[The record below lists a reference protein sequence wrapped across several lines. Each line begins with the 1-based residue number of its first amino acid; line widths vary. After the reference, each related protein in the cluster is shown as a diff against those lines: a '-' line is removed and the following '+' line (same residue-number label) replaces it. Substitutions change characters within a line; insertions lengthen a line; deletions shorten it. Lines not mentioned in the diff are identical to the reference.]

1 MISRI
6 KRNIYFLLVLLPG
19 LAGAA
24 TQVTDIE
31 FASLQGDQFEI
42 KLQFSEQPPKANA
55 YEIGNRARLV
65 VDFPGVESSLP
76 QKKYALDFENA
87 SAAVIISDG
96 KRTRLIVN
104 LNESIPFEIDSDS
117 NSVTVRAGAGAG
129 VGSSDSDTPAMK
141 AAASKVSTASDGPL
155 ASSADGSF
163 DSSTNRSKANQ
174 FKRSGLAITDVD
186 FRRSEDGA
194 GSIIIGLSQ
203 PSVNVDVDRSND
215 QIQLSFYQTNLPDRF
230 DRRLDVLDFATPV
243 KTVDSKQEGTT
254 TTVTIDASGQY
265 DYLAYQADGQ
275 YVVNI
280 KPLSDAE
287 VEAQSK
293 KFAFS
298 GERLTLDFQ
307 DIEVRS
313 VLQIIAEFTSL
324 NLVASDTV
332 TGNITLWLDDVPWD
346 QALEIILK
354 AKGLD
359 KRREGNVLMVA
370 PAAEI
375 AEQERLQV
383 EANKQLQELAP
394 LETAFVRIKYA
405 DAAEIFEL
413 FTASRTDEGQSS
425 GGGREG
431 NATTTILSERGSAIV
446 DERTNTIILTDTED
460 KINAFKRLI
469 DEIDMPIKQVLIE
482 ARIVIANT
490 DFKKELGVT
499 WGLAGIDKLAGGTVG
514 SAFGDRTLGFSGRRS
529 GLAPGAGVVETF
541 KYSADEIEADDGA
554 DGLPGTADDGPT
566 TYTRNYDIGL
576 GDSLAVDLGVAN
588 PTGSF
593 SLGYLTDN
601 FLIDL
606 ELSALESD
614 GFGEIV
620 SQPKVLTGDK
630 QQAVIKSGTEI
641 AYQKATSSGAT
652 SIEFKEAV
660 LQLEVTPQITPDNRI
675 IMDLLVSQDSVGA
688 FTPTGEPS
696 IDITQLETQALVGN
710 GQTLVLGGIFQ
721 TEEVNG
727 TDKVPLLGDLPF
739 VGKLF
744 RNELRNIE
752 KREILIFITPKIID
766 DNLLDR

>member
-1 MISRI
+1 MSSSLGNRKMISRI
-6 KRNIYFLLVLLPG
+6 KRNIYFLLALLPG

-42 KLQFSEQPPKANA
+42 RLQFSEQPPQANA
-55 YEIGNRARLV
+55 YEIGNPARLV

-76 QKKYALDFENA
+76 QKKYALGFENA
-87 SAAVIISDG
+87 NEAVIISDG
-96 KRTRLIVN
+96 SRTRLIVN
-104 LNESIPFEIDSDS
+104 LNQSIPFEIDSEN
-117 NSVTVRAGAGAG
+117 NSVTVRAGAGTKSTLSAQSNSLSED
-129 VGSSDSDTPAMK
+129 GSQLVRAP
-141 AAASKVSTASDGPL
+141 V
-155 ASSADGSF
+155 SSAQI
-163 DSSTNRSKANQ
+163 SSATNIADAGQ
-174 FKRSGLAITDVD
+174 FKRNALAVTDVD
-186 FRRSEDGA
+186 FRRSEDGS
-194 GSIIIGLSQ
+194 GSIVIGLSQ
-203 PSVNVDVDRSND
+203 PSVNVDINRSNH
-215 QIQLSFYQTNLPDRF
+215 QIQLSFYQTELPDQF
-230 DRRLDVLDFATPV
+230 DRRLDVVDFATPV
-243 KTVDSKQEGTT
+243 KTIDSKQVGTT

-280 KPLSDAE
+280 KPLTDAE
-287 VEAQSK
+287 VEEQSR
-293 KFAFS
+293 KFAFN

-359 KRREGNVLMVA
+359 KRQEGNVLMVA

-394 LETAFVRIKYA
+394 LETTFVRIKYA

-413 FTASRTDEGQSS
+413 FTASRGDEGQSS
-425 GGGREG
+425 SGGREG

-469 DEIDMPIKQVLIE
+469 DEIDVPIKQVLIE

-499 WGLAGIDKLAGGTVG
+499 WGLAGIEKLTGGTIG
-514 SAFGDRTLGFSGRRS
+514 SPFGDKTLGFSGRRS
-529 GLAPGAGVVETF
+529 GLTPGAGVKETF
-541 KYSADEIEADDGA
+541 TYSADEIETDDDGI
-554 DGLPGTADDGPT
+554 T

-576 GDSLAVDLGVAN
+576 GDRLAVDLGVDN

-696 IDITQLETQALVGN
+696 IDITQIETQALVGN

-739 VGKLF
+739 LGKLF
-744 RNELRNIE
+744 RNDLRNIE

>member
-6 KRNIYFLLVLLPG
+6 KRNIYFLLALLPG

-42 KLQFSEQPPKANA
+42 KLQFSEQPPQANA
-55 YEIGNRARLV
+55 YEIGNPARLV

-76 QKKYALDFENA
+76 QKKYALGFENA

-96 KRTRLIVN
+96 SRTRLIVN
-104 LNESIPFEIDSDS
+104 LSQSIPFEIDTES
-117 NSVTVRAGAGAG
+117 NSVTVRAGAGTG
-129 VGSSDSDTPAMK
+129 VSSRADSAVAI
-141 AAASKVSTASDGPL
+141 AAASQV
-155 ASSADGSF
+155 SSAQTST
-163 DSSTNRSKANQ
+163 SSENSTVSQ
-174 FKRSGLAITDVD
+174 FKPNGLAVTDVD
-186 FRRSEDGA
+186 FRRGEDGS

-203 PSVNVDVDRSND
+203 PSVNVDIDRSNN
-215 QIQLSFYQTNLPDRF
+215 QIQLSFYQTALPDQF
-230 DRRLDVLDFATPV
+230 DRRLDVVDFATPV
-243 KTVDSKQEGTT
+243 KHVDSKQEGTT
-254 TTVTIDASGQY
+254 TTVTIDAAGQY

-280 KPLSDAE
+280 KPLTDAE
-287 VEAQSK
+287 VEEQAK
-293 KFAFS
+293 KFAFN
-298 GERLTLDFQ
+298 GDKMTLDFQ

-359 KRREGNVLMVA
+359 KRQEGNVLMVA

-394 LETAFVRIKYA
+394 LETTFVRIKYA

-425 GGGREG
+425 SGGRDG

-469 DEIDMPIKQVLIE
+469 DEIDVPIKQVLIE

-529 GLAPGAGVVETF
+529 GLAPGAGVKDSFT
-541 KYSADEIEADDGA
+541 YSADEIETDDDGN
-554 DGLPGTADDGPT
+554 TV
-566 TYTRNYDIGL
+566 YTKNYDFGL

-696 IDITQLETQALVGN
+696 IDITQIETQALVGN

-727 TDKVPLLGDLPF
+727 TDKVPFLGDLPF
-739 VGKLF
+739 LGKLF
-744 RNELRNIE
+744 RNDLRNVE

>member
-1 MISRI
+1 MSNSLGKRKMISRI
-6 KRNIYFLLVLLPG
+6 KRNIYFLLALLPA

-42 KLQFSEQPPKANA
+42 RLQFSEQPPETNA
-55 YEIGNRARLV
+55 YEIGNPARLI
-65 VDFPGVESSLP
+65 VDFPGVESSLS
-76 QKKYALDFENA
+76 QKKYALGFENA
-87 SAAVIISDG
+87 NEAVIISDG
-96 KRTRLIVN
+96 SRTRLIVN
-104 LNESIPFEIDSDS
+104 LNQSVPFEINSDN

-129 VGSSDSDTPAMK
+129 IETSLSSRSDSLAAVASRVALSPGSSTTNTAVT
-141 AAASKVSTASDGPL
+141 AAPEQ
-155 ASSADGSF
+155 SAV
-163 DSSTNRSKANQ
+163 AV
-174 FKRSGLAITDVD
+174 TDVD
-186 FRRSEDGA
+186 FRRGEDGS
-194 GSIIIGLSQ
+194 GSIHISLSQ
-203 PSVNVDVDRSND
+203 PSVNVDIDRSNH
-215 QIQLSFYQTNLPDRF
+215 QIQLSFYQTELPDQF
-230 DRRLDVLDFATPV
+230 DRRLDVVDFATPV
-243 KTVDSKQEGTT
+243 KTIDSKQEGTT
-254 TTVTIDASGQY
+254 ATVTIDASGQY

-280 KPLSDAE
+280 KPLTDAE
-287 VEAQSK
+287 VEEQSK

-359 KRREGNVLMVA
+359 KRQEGNVLMVA

-394 LETAFVRIKYA
+394 LETTFVRIKYA

-413 FTASRTDEGQSS
+413 FTASRSDEGQSS

-469 DEIDMPIKQVLIE
+469 DEIDVPIKQVLIE

-499 WGLAGIDKLAGGTVG
+499 WGLAGIDKLAGSTTS

-529 GLAPGAGVVETF
+529 GLAPGAGVKESFT
-541 KYSADEIEADDGA
+541 YSADEIETDNGA
-554 DGLPGTADDGPT
+554 DGVPGGGDDGPT
-566 TYTRNYDIGL
+566 TYTRDFDFGL

-696 IDITQLETQALVGN
+696 IDITQIETQALVGN

-727 TDKVPLLGDLPF
+727 TDKVPMLGDLPLL
-739 VGKLF
+739 GKLF
-744 RNELRNIE
+744 RNDLRNIE

>member
-1 MISRI
+1 MVRVDGLIGLEQWPWMNSEDSQGKLKMISKI
-6 KRNIYFLLVLLPG
+6 KRNLYVLLAILPT
-19 LAGAA
+19 LAWGEV
-24 TQVTDIE
+24 QVKDIE
-31 FASLQGDQFEI
+31 FASLPGDQFEI
-42 KLQFSEQPPKANA
+42 KLMFSDTPPAPKT
-55 YEIGNRARLV
+55 YEIGNPARV
-65 VDFPGVESSLP
+65 VMDFPGVGSALS
-76 QKKYALDFENA
+76 QKKYALGFENA
-87 SAAVIISDG
+87 RDAVVIADG
-96 KRTRLIVN
+96 SRTRLIVN
-104 LNESIPFEIDSDS
+104 LTESAPFASATNGNTVTLRVGAD
-117 NSVTVRAGAGAG
+117 NSSGIATMSAQATR
-129 VGSSDSDTPAMK
+129 
-141 AAASKVSTASDGPL
+141 AAAESGDFSTGGP
-155 ASSADGSF
+155 
-163 DSSTNRSKANQ
+163 
-174 FKRSGLAITDVD
+174 AITEID
-186 FRRSEDGA
+186 FRRGKDGS
-194 GSIIIGLSQ
+194 GTISIDLSQ
-203 PSVNVDVDRSND
+203 PSVNVDIDRNSS
-215 QIQLSFYQTNLPDRF
+215 QITLSFYQTTLPERL
-230 DRRLDVLDFATPV
+230 DRRLDVVDFATPV
-243 KTVDSKQEGTT
+243 QTVDSKQEGSK
-254 TTVTIDASGQY
+254 TVIAIEASGQY

-275 YVVNI
+275 YVVTI

-287 VEAQSK
+287 IEEQSK
-293 KFAFS
+293 KFAFN
-298 GERLTLDFQ
+298 GERLTLNFQ
-307 DIEVRS
+307 NIEVRS

-332 TGNITLWLDDVPWD
+332 TGSITLRLDNVPWD

-359 KRREGNVLMVA
+359 KRQEGNVLMVA
-370 PAAEI
+370 PSAEI

-394 LETAFVRIKYA
+394 LDTAFVRIKYA
-405 DAAEIFEL
+405 DAREVFEL
-413 FTASRTDEGQSS
+413 FTATRTEAGQAG
-425 GGGREG
+425 GGGRDG
-431 NATTTILSERGSAIV
+431 NATNTILSERGSAIV

-460 KINAFKRLI
+460 KINEFRRLI
-469 DEIDMPIKQVLIE
+469 GEIDVPIKQVLIE

-490 DFKKELGVT
+490 DFKKELGAT
-499 WGLAGIDKLAGGTVG
+499 WGLAGIDKLAGDTTS

-529 GLAPGAGVVETF
+529 GLTPGSGVKESFT
-541 KYSADEIEADDGA
+541 YSADEIERDDGI
-554 DGLPGTADDGPT
+554 DGIAGTADDVT
-566 TYTRNYDIGL
+566 TYTRNYDFGL
-576 GDSLAVDLGVAN
+576 GDSLAVDLGVSN

-696 IDITQLETQALVGN
+696 IDITQIKTQALVGN

-721 TEEVNG
+721 TEEVKG
-727 TDKVPLLGDLPF
+727 VDKVPVLGDIPF
-739 VGKLF
+739 LGRLF
-744 RNELRNIE
+744 RNDLRNVE

>member
-1 MISRI
+1 MSNSLGNRKMISRI
-6 KRNIYFLLVLLPG
+6 KCNIYFLLALLPG

-42 KLQFSEQPPKANA
+42 RLQFSEQPPQANA
-55 YEIGNRARLV
+55 YEIGNPARLV

-76 QKKYALDFENA
+76 QKKYALGFENA
-87 SAAVIISDG
+87 NEAVIISDG
-96 KRTRLIVN
+96 SRTRLIVN
-104 LNESIPFEIDSDS
+104 LNQSIPFEIDSEN
-117 NSVTVRAGAGAG
+117 NSVTVRAGAGTKSILSANSLSED
-129 VGSSDSDTPAMK
+129 GSQLVRAP
-141 AAASKVSTASDGPL
+141 V
-155 ASSADGSF
+155 SSAQI
-163 DSSTNRSKANQ
+163 SSATNIADAGQ
-174 FKRSGLAITDVD
+174 FKRNALAVTDVD
-186 FRRSEDGA
+186 FRRSEDGS
-194 GSIIIGLSQ
+194 GSIVIGLSQ
-203 PSVNVDVDRSND
+203 PSVNVDINRSNH
-215 QIQLSFYQTNLPDRF
+215 QIQLSFYQTELPDQF
-230 DRRLDVLDFATPV
+230 DRRLDVVDFATPV
-243 KTVDSKQEGTT
+243 KAIDSKQVGTT

-280 KPLSDAE
+280 KPLTDAE
-287 VEAQSK
+287 VEEQSR
-293 KFAFS
+293 KFAFN

-359 KRREGNVLMVA
+359 KRQEGNVLMVA

-394 LETAFVRIKYA
+394 LETTFVRIKYA

-413 FTASRTDEGQSS
+413 FTASRGDEGQSS
-425 GGGREG
+425 SGGREG

-469 DEIDMPIKQVLIE
+469 DEIDVPIKQVLIE

-499 WGLAGIDKLAGGTVG
+499 WGLAGIEKLTGGTIG
-514 SAFGDRTLGFSGRRS
+514 SPFGDKTLGFSGRRS
-529 GLAPGAGVVETF
+529 GLTPGAGVKETF
-541 KYSADEIEADDGA
+541 TYSADEIETDDDGI
-554 DGLPGTADDGPT
+554 T

-576 GDSLAVDLGVAN
+576 GDSLAVDLGVDN

-696 IDITQLETQALVGN
+696 IDITQIETQALVGN

-739 VGKLF
+739 LGKLF
-744 RNELRNIE
+744 RNDLRNIE

>member
-6 KRNIYFLLVLLPG
+6 KCNIYFLLALLPG

-42 KLQFSEQPPKANA
+42 RLQFSEQPPQANA
-55 YEIGNRARLV
+55 YEIGNPARLV

-76 QKKYALDFENA
+76 QKKYALGFENA
-87 SAAVIISDG
+87 NEAVIISDG
-96 KRTRLIVN
+96 SRTRLIVN
-104 LNESIPFEIDSDS
+104 LNQSIPFEIDSEN
-117 NSVTVRAGAGAG
+117 NSVTVRAGAATKSTLSAQSNSLSED
-129 VGSSDSDTPAMK
+129 GSQLVRAP
-141 AAASKVSTASDGPL
+141 V
-155 ASSADGSF
+155 SSAQI
-163 DSSTNRSKANQ
+163 SSATNIADAGQ
-174 FKRSGLAITDVD
+174 FKRNALAVTDVD
-186 FRRSEDGA
+186 FRRSEDGS
-194 GSIIIGLSQ
+194 GSIVIGLSQ
-203 PSVNVDVDRSND
+203 PSVNVDINRSNH
-215 QIQLSFYQTNLPDRF
+215 QIQLSFYQTELPDQF
-230 DRRLDVLDFATPV
+230 DRRLDVVDFATPV
-243 KTVDSKQEGTT
+243 KTIDSKQVGTT

-280 KPLSDAE
+280 KPLTDAE
-287 VEAQSK
+287 VEEQSR
-293 KFAFS
+293 KFAFN

-359 KRREGNVLMVA
+359 KRQEGNVLMVA

-394 LETAFVRIKYA
+394 LETTFVRIKYA

-413 FTASRTDEGQSS
+413 FTASRGDEGQSS
-425 GGGREG
+425 SGGREG

-469 DEIDMPIKQVLIE
+469 DEIDVPIKQVLIE

-499 WGLAGIDKLAGGTVG
+499 WSLAGIEKLTGGTIG
-514 SAFGDRTLGFSGRRS
+514 SPFGDKTLGFSGRRS
-529 GLAPGAGVVETF
+529 GLTPGAGVKETF
-541 KYSADEIEADDGA
+541 TYSADEIETDDDGI
-554 DGLPGTADDGPT
+554 T

-576 GDSLAVDLGVAN
+576 GDSLAVDLGVDN

-696 IDITQLETQALVGN
+696 IDITQIETQALVGN

-739 VGKLF
+739 LGKLF
-744 RNELRNIE
+744 RNDLRNIE
-752 KREILIFITPKIID
+752 KREILIFITSKIID

>member
-1 MISRI
+1 MEDSQGKLKMISKI
-6 KRNIYFLLVLLPG
+6 KRNLYVLLAILPT
-19 LAGAA
+19 LAWGEV
-24 TQVTDIE
+24 QVKDIE
-31 FASLQGDQFEI
+31 FASLPGDQFEI
-42 KLQFSEQPPKANA
+42 KLMFSDTPPAPKT
-55 YEIGNRARLV
+55 YEIGNPARV
-65 VDFPGVESSLP
+65 VMDFPGVGSALS
-76 QKKYALDFENA
+76 QKKYALGFENA
-87 SAAVIISDG
+87 RDAVVIADG
-96 KRTRLIVN
+96 SRTRLIVN
-104 LNESIPFEIDSDS
+104 LTESAPFASATNGNTVTLRVGAD
-117 NSVTVRAGAGAG
+117 NSSGIATMSAQATR
-129 VGSSDSDTPAMK
+129 
-141 AAASKVSTASDGPL
+141 AAAESGDFSTGGP
-155 ASSADGSF
+155 
-163 DSSTNRSKANQ
+163 
-174 FKRSGLAITDVD
+174 AITEID
-186 FRRSEDGA
+186 FRRGKDGS
-194 GSIIIGLSQ
+194 GTISIDLSQ
-203 PSVNVDVDRSND
+203 PSVNVDIDRNSS
-215 QIQLSFYQTNLPDRF
+215 QITLSFYQTTLPERL
-230 DRRLDVLDFATPV
+230 DRRLDVVDFATPV
-243 KTVDSKQEGTT
+243 QTVDSKQEGSK
-254 TTVTIDASGQY
+254 TVIAIEASGQY

-275 YVVNI
+275 YVVTI

-287 VEAQSK
+287 IAEQSK
-293 KFAFS
+293 KFAFN
-298 GERLTLDFQ
+298 GERLTLNFQ
-307 DIEVRS
+307 NIEVRS

-332 TGNITLWLDDVPWD
+332 TGSITLRLDNVPWD

-359 KRREGNVLMVA
+359 KRQEGNVLMVA
-370 PAAEI
+370 PSAEI

-405 DAAEIFEL
+405 DAREVFEL
-413 FTASRTDEGQSS
+413 FTATRTEAGQAG
-425 GGGREG
+425 GGGRDG
-431 NATTTILSERGSAIV
+431 NATNTILSERGSAIV

-460 KINAFKRLI
+460 KINEFRRLI
-469 DEIDMPIKQVLIE
+469 GEIDVPIKQVLIE

-490 DFKKELGVT
+490 DFKKELGAT
-499 WGLAGIDKLAGGTVG
+499 WGLAGIDKLAGNTTS

-529 GLAPGAGVVETF
+529 GLTPGAGVKESFT
-541 KYSADEIEADDGA
+541 YSADEIERDDGI
-554 DGLPGTADDGPT
+554 DGIAGTADDVT
-566 TYTRNYDIGL
+566 TYTRNYDFGL
-576 GDSLAVDLGVAN
+576 GDSLAVDLGVSN

-696 IDITQLETQALVGN
+696 IDITQIKTQALVGN

-721 TEEVNG
+721 TEEVKG
-727 TDKVPLLGDLPF
+727 VDKVPVLGDIPF
-739 VGKLF
+739 LGRLF
-744 RNELRNIE
+744 RNDLRNVE

>member
-1 MISRI
+1 MSNLLGKQKMISRI
-6 KRNIYFLLVLLPG
+6 KRNIYFLLALLPG

-42 KLQFSEQPPKANA
+42 RLQFSEQPPEANA
-55 YEIGNRARLV
+55 YEIGNPARLV

-76 QKKYALDFENA
+76 QKKYALGFENA
-87 SAAVIISDG
+87 NEAVIISDG
-96 KRTRLIVN
+96 SRTRLIVN
-104 LNESIPFEIDSDS
+104 LNQSIPFEIDSEN
-117 NSVTVRAGAGAG
+117 NSVTVRAGAGTN
-129 VGSSDSDTPAMK
+129 GSISSQSDTPV
-141 AAASKVSTASDGPL
+141 AATYQAPSAEV
-155 ASSADGSF
+155 SSA
-163 DSSTNRSKANQ
+163 TNTATADE
-174 FKRSGLAITDVD
+174 FKRSALAVTDVD
-186 FRRSEDGA
+186 FRRGEDGS
-194 GSIIIGLSQ
+194 GSIIVGLSQ
-203 PSVNVDVDRSND
+203 PSVNVDIDRSNH
-215 QIQLSFYQTNLPDRF
+215 QIQLSFYHTELPDQF
-230 DRRLDVLDFATPV
+230 DRRLDVVDFATPV
-243 KTVDSKQEGTT
+243 KTIDSKQEGTT

-280 KPLSDAE
+280 KPLTDAE
-287 VEAQSK
+287 LEEQSK
-293 KFAFS
+293 KFAFN
-298 GERLTLDFQ
+298 GDRLTLDFQ
-307 DIEVRS
+307 NIEVRS

-359 KRREGNVLMVA
+359 KRQEGNVLMVA

-394 LETAFVRIKYA
+394 LETTFVRIKYA
-405 DAAEIFEL
+405 DAAKIFEL

-425 GGGREG
+425 GGGGEG
-431 NATTTILSERGSAIV
+431 NATATILSERGSAIV

-469 DEIDMPIKQVLIE
+469 DEIDVPIKQVLIE

-499 WGLAGIDKLAGGTVG
+499 WGLAGIDKLAGGTTS

-529 GLAPGAGVVETF
+529 GLTPGAGVKESFT
-541 KYSADEIEADDGA
+541 YSADETEVDYGA
-554 DGLPGTADDGPT
+554 DGVLGGGDDGPT
-566 TYTRNYDIGL
+566 TYTKAFDFGL

-696 IDITQLETQALVGN
+696 IDITQIETQALVGN

-727 TDKVPLLGDLPF
+727 TDKVPFLGDLPF
-739 VGKLF
+739 LGKLF
-744 RNELRNIE
+744 RNDLRNIE

>member
-6 KRNIYFLLVLLPG
+6 KCNIYFLLALLPG

-42 KLQFSEQPPKANA
+42 RLQFSEQPPQANA
-55 YEIGNRARLV
+55 YEIGNPARLV

-76 QKKYALDFENA
+76 QKKYALGFENA
-87 SAAVIISDG
+87 NEAVIISDG
-96 KRTRLIVN
+96 SRTRLIVN
-104 LNESIPFEIDSDS
+104 LNQSIPFEIDSEN
-117 NSVTVRAGAGAG
+117 NSVTVRAGAGTKSILSAQ
-129 VGSSDSDTPAMK
+129 SDSLTEDGSQLVRAPV
-141 AAASKVSTASDGPL
+141 ASAQI
-155 ASSADGSF
+155 SSA
-163 DSSTNRSKANQ
+163 TNIADAGQ
-174 FKRSGLAITDVD
+174 FKRNALAVTDVD
-186 FRRSEDGA
+186 FRRSEDGS
-194 GSIIIGLSQ
+194 GSIVIGLSQ
-203 PSVNVDVDRSND
+203 PSVNVDINRSNH
-215 QIQLSFYQTNLPDRF
+215 QIQLSFYQTELPDQF
-230 DRRLDVLDFATPV
+230 DRRLDVVDFATPV
-243 KTVDSKQEGTT
+243 KTIDSKQVGTT

-265 DYLAYQADGQ
+265 DYLAYQTDGQ

-280 KPLSDAE
+280 TPLTDAE
-287 VEAQSK
+287 VEEQSR
-293 KFAFS
+293 KFAFN

-359 KRREGNVLMVA
+359 KRQEGNVLMVA

-394 LETAFVRIKYA
+394 LETTFVRIKYA

-413 FTASRTDEGQSS
+413 FTASRGDEGQSS
-425 GGGREG
+425 SGGREG

-469 DEIDMPIKQVLIE
+469 DEIDVPIKQVLIE

-499 WGLAGIDKLAGGTVG
+499 WGLAGIEKLTGGTIG
-514 SAFGDRTLGFSGRRS
+514 SPFGDKTLGFSGRRS
-529 GLAPGAGVVETF
+529 GLTPGAGVKETF
-541 KYSADEIEADDGA
+541 TYSADEIETDDDGI
-554 DGLPGTADDGPT
+554 T

-576 GDSLAVDLGVAN
+576 GDSLAVDLGVDN

-696 IDITQLETQALVGN
+696 IDITQIETQALVGN

-739 VGKLF
+739 LGKLF
-744 RNELRNIE
+744 RNDLRNIE

>member
-1 MISRI
+1 M
-6 KRNIYFLLVLLPG
+6 
-19 LAGAA
+19 
-24 TQVTDIE
+24 
-31 FASLQGDQFEI
+31 
-42 KLQFSEQPPKANA
+42 
-55 YEIGNRARLV
+55 
-65 VDFPGVESSLP
+65 
-76 QKKYALDFENA
+76 
-87 SAAVIISDG
+87 
-96 KRTRLIVN
+96 IVN
-104 LNESIPFEIDSDS
+104 LTESAPFASATDGNTVTLRVGAD
-117 NSVTVRAGAGAG
+117 NSSGIANMSAQATR
-129 VGSSDSDTPAMK
+129 
-141 AAASKVSTASDGPL
+141 AAAESGDFSTGGP
-155 ASSADGSF
+155 
-163 DSSTNRSKANQ
+163 
-174 FKRSGLAITDVD
+174 AITEID
-186 FRRSEDGA
+186 FRRGKDGS
-194 GSIIIGLSQ
+194 GTISIDLSQ
-203 PSVNVDVDRSND
+203 PSVNVDIDRNSS
-215 QIQLSFYQTNLPDRF
+215 QITLSFYQTTLPERL
-230 DRRLDVLDFATPV
+230 DRRLDVVDFATPV
-243 KTVDSKQEGTT
+243 QTVDSKQEGSK
-254 TTVTIDASGQY
+254 TVVAIEASGQY

-287 VEAQSK
+287 IAEQSK
-293 KFAFS
+293 KFAFN
-298 GERLTLDFQ
+298 GERLTLNFQ
-307 DIEVRS
+307 NIEVRS
-313 VLQIIAEFTSL
+313 VLQIIAEFTSI

-332 TGNITLWLDDVPWD
+332 TGSITLRLDNVPWD

-359 KRREGNVLMVA
+359 KRQEGNVLMVA
-370 PAAEI
+370 PSAEI

-405 DAAEIFEL
+405 DAREVFEL
-413 FTASRTDEGQSS
+413 FTATRTEAGQAG
-425 GGGREG
+425 GGGRDG
-431 NATTTILSERGSAIV
+431 NATNTILSERGSAIV

-460 KINAFKRLI
+460 KINEFRRLI
-469 DEIDMPIKQVLIE
+469 GEIDVPIKQVLIE

-490 DFKKELGVT
+490 DFKKELGAT
-499 WGLAGIDKLAGGTVG
+499 WGLAGIDKLAGDTTS

-529 GLAPGAGVVETF
+529 GLTPGSGVKESFT
-541 KYSADEIEADDGA
+541 YSADEIERDDGI
-554 DGLPGTADDGPT
+554 DGIAGTADDVT
-566 TYTRNYDIGL
+566 TYTRNYDFGL
-576 GDSLAVDLGVAN
+576 GDSLAVDLGVSN

-696 IDITQLETQALVGN
+696 IDITQIKTQALVGN
-710 GQTLVLGGIFQ
+710 GQTLVLGGIF
-721 TEEVNG
+721 
-727 TDKVPLLGDLPF
+727 
-739 VGKLF
+739 
-744 RNELRNIE
+744 
-752 KREILIFITPKIID
+752 
-766 DNLLDR
+766 

>member
-1 MISRI
+1 MQSQ
-6 KRNIYFLLVLLPG
+6 
-19 LAGAA
+19 LA
-24 TQVTDIE
+24 
-31 FASLQGDQFEI
+31 
-42 KLQFSEQPPKANA
+42 K
-55 YEIGNRARLV
+55 
-65 VDFPGVESSLP
+65 
-76 QKKYALDFENA
+76 KKYPLSFENA
-87 SAAVIISDG
+87 RDAVVVSDG
-96 KRTRLIVN
+96 SRTRLIVN
-104 LNESIPFEIDSDS
+104 LNESAPFITRIESDRLMVKVGADQTANATS
-117 NSVTVRAGAGAG
+117 AMPIASTYAQGSDDRRADFTEL
-129 VGSSDSDTPAMK
+129 S
-141 AAASKVSTASDGPL
+141 AALTG
-155 ASSADGSF
+155 
-163 DSSTNRSKANQ
+163 
-174 FKRSGLAITDVD
+174 VD
-186 FRRSEDGA
+186 FRRDAQGA
-194 GSIIIGLSQ
+194 GLIKLDLSD
-203 PSVNVDVDRSND
+203 PAVNIDINKTGSKIR
-215 QIQLSFYQTNLPDRF
+215 LEFYQTELPDHL
-230 DRRLDVLDFATPV
+230 DRRLDVVDFATPV
-243 KTVDSKQEGTT
+243 TAIDTMQQGS
-254 TTVTIDASGQY
+254 TTVVTIEAEGQY
-265 DYLAYQADGQ
+265 DYLAYQADKQ
-275 YVVNI
+275 YMVSV
-280 KPLSDAE
+280 KPLTAAE
-287 VEAQSK
+287 VELHNK
-293 KFAFS
+293 KFDFT
-298 GERLTLDFQ
+298 GDRLSLNFQ

-313 VLQIIAEFTSL
+313 VLQLIADFTSL

-332 TGNITLWLDDVPWD
+332 TGSITLRLDKVPWD
-346 QALEIILK
+346 QALEIVLK

-359 KRREGNVLMVA
+359 KRQEGNVLMVA

-413 FTASRTDEGQSS
+413 FTADDSQSGQS
-425 GGGREG
+425 GGATEG
-431 NATTTILSERGSAIV
+431 NATTSILSERGSAIV
-446 DERTNTIILTDTED
+446 DERTNTIILTDTEE
-460 KINAFKRLI
+460 KINEFKRLI
-469 DEIDMPIKQVLIE
+469 SEIDVPIKQVLIE

-499 WGLAGIDKLAGGTVG
+499 WGLAGLDKLSGGQFS
-514 SAFGDRTLGFSGRRS
+514 SASGDRSLGFSGRRS
-529 GLAPGAGVVETF
+529 GLTPGAGVVETF
-541 KYSADEIEADDGA
+541 TYQADEVEVDDGP
-554 DGLPGTADDGPT
+554 DGLPFTADDIT
-566 TYTRNYDIGL
+566 TVTQNYDFGL
-576 GDSLAVDLGVAN
+576 GDSLAVDLGVSN

-614 GFGEIV
+614 GYGEIV

-696 IDITQLETQALVGN
+696 IDITQIETQALVGD

-721 TEEVNG
+721 TEEVKG
-727 TDKVPLLGDLPF
+727 TEKVPMLGDIPF
-739 VGKLF
+739 LGKLF
-744 RNELRNIE
+744 RNDLRNIE

>member
-1 MISRI
+1 MS
-6 KRNIYFLLVLLPG
+6 
-19 LAGAA
+19 AQA
-24 TQVTDIE
+24 T
-31 FASLQGDQFEI
+31 
-42 KLQFSEQPPKANA
+42 
-55 YEIGNRARLV
+55 R
-65 VDFPGVESSLP
+65 
-76 QKKYALDFENA
+76 
-87 SAAVIISDG
+87 
-96 KRTRLIVN
+96 
-104 LNESIPFEIDSDS
+104 
-117 NSVTVRAGAGAG
+117 
-129 VGSSDSDTPAMK
+129 
-141 AAASKVSTASDGPL
+141 AAAESGDFSTGGP
-155 ASSADGSF
+155 
-163 DSSTNRSKANQ
+163 
-174 FKRSGLAITDVD
+174 AITEID
-186 FRRSEDGA
+186 FRRGKDGS
-194 GSIIIGLSQ
+194 GTISIDLSQ
-203 PSVNVDVDRSND
+203 PSVNVDIDRNSS
-215 QIQLSFYQTNLPDRF
+215 QITLSFYQTTLPERL
-230 DRRLDVLDFATPV
+230 DRRLDVVDFATPV
-243 KTVDSKQEGTT
+243 QTVDSKQEGSK
-254 TTVTIDASGQY
+254 TVVAIEASGQY

-287 VEAQSK
+287 IAEQSK
-293 KFAFS
+293 KFAFN
-298 GERLTLDFQ
+298 GERLTLNFQ
-307 DIEVRS
+307 NIEVRS

-332 TGNITLWLDDVPWD
+332 TGSITLRLDNVPWD

-359 KRREGNVLMVA
+359 KRQEGNVLMVA
-370 PAAEI
+370 PSAEI

-405 DAAEIFEL
+405 DAREVFEL
-413 FTASRTDEGQSS
+413 FTATRTEAGQAG
-425 GGGREG
+425 GGGRDG
-431 NATTTILSERGSAIV
+431 NATNTILSERGSAIV

-460 KINAFKRLI
+460 KINEFRRLI
-469 DEIDMPIKQVLIE
+469 GEIDVPIKQVLIE

-490 DFKKELGVT
+490 DFKKELGAT
-499 WGLAGIDKLAGGTVG
+499 WGLAGIDKLAGDTTS

-529 GLAPGAGVVETF
+529 GLTPGSGVKESFT
-541 KYSADEIEADDGA
+541 YSADEIELDDGI
-554 DGLPGTADDGPT
+554 DGIAGTADDVT
-566 TYTRNYDIGL
+566 TYTRNYDFGL
-576 GDSLAVDLGVAN
+576 GDSLAVDLGVSN

-696 IDITQLETQALVGN
+696 IDITQIKTQALVGN

-721 TEEVNG
+721 TEEVKG
-727 TDKVPLLGDLPF
+727 VDKVPVLGDIPF
-739 VGKLF
+739 LGRLF
-744 RNELRNIE
+744 RNDMRNVE

>member
-6 KRNIYFLLVLLPG
+6 KRNIYFLLALLPA

-42 KLQFSEQPPKANA
+42 RLQFSEQPPETNA
-55 YEIGNRARLV
+55 YEIGNPARLI
-65 VDFPGVESSLP
+65 VDFPGVESSLS
-76 QKKYALDFENA
+76 QKKYALGFENA
-87 SAAVIISDG
+87 NEAVIISDG
-96 KRTRLIVN
+96 SRTRLIVN
-104 LNESIPFEIDSDS
+104 LNQSVPFEINSDN

-129 VGSSDSDTPAMK
+129 IETSLSSRSDSLAAVASRVALSPGSSTTNTAVT
-141 AAASKVSTASDGPL
+141 AAPEQ
-155 ASSADGSF
+155 SAV
-163 DSSTNRSKANQ
+163 AV
-174 FKRSGLAITDVD
+174 TDVD
-186 FRRSEDGA
+186 FRRGEDGS
-194 GSIIIGLSQ
+194 GSIHISLSQ
-203 PSVNVDVDRSND
+203 PSVNVDIDRSNH
-215 QIQLSFYQTNLPDRF
+215 QIQLSFYQTELPDQF
-230 DRRLDVLDFATPV
+230 DRRLDVVDFATPV
-243 KTVDSKQEGTT
+243 KTIDSKQEGTT
-254 TTVTIDASGQY
+254 ATVTIDASGQY

-280 KPLSDAE
+280 KPLTDAE
-287 VEAQSK
+287 VEEQSK

-359 KRREGNVLMVA
+359 KRQEGNVLMVA

-394 LETAFVRIKYA
+394 LETTFVRIKYA

-413 FTASRTDEGQSS
+413 FTASRSDEGQSS

-469 DEIDMPIKQVLIE
+469 DEIDIPIKQVLIE

-499 WGLAGIDKLAGGTVG
+499 WGLAGIDKLAGSTTS

-529 GLAPGAGVVETF
+529 GLAPGAGVKESFT
-541 KYSADEIEADDGA
+541 YSADEIETDDGA
-554 DGLPGTADDGPT
+554 DGVPGGGDDGPT
-566 TYTRNYDIGL
+566 TYTRDFDFGL

-696 IDITQLETQALVGN
+696 IDITQIETQALVGN

-727 TDKVPLLGDLPF
+727 TDKVPMLGDLPLL
-739 VGKLF
+739 GKLF
-744 RNELRNIE
+744 RNDLRNIE

>member
-1 MISRI
+1 MSNLLGKQKMISRI
-6 KRNIYFLLVLLPG
+6 KRNIYFLLALLPG
-19 LAGAA
+19 LASAA

-42 KLQFSEQPPKANA
+42 RLQFSEQPPEANA
-55 YEIGNRARLV
+55 YEIGNPARLV

-76 QKKYALDFENA
+76 QKKYALGFENA

-96 KRTRLIVN
+96 SRTRLIVN
-104 LNESIPFEIDSDS
+104 LSQSIPFEIDTES
-117 NSVTVRAGAGAG
+117 NSVTVRAGAGTG
-129 VGSSDSDTPAMK
+129 VSSRADSAVAI
-141 AAASKVSTASDGPL
+141 AAASQV
-155 ASSADGSF
+155 SSAQTST
-163 DSSTNRSKANQ
+163 SSENSTVSQ
-174 FKRSGLAITDVD
+174 FKPNGLAVTDVD
-186 FRRSEDGA
+186 FRRGEDGS

-203 PSVNVDVDRSND
+203 PSVNVDIDRSNN
-215 QIQLSFYQTNLPDRF
+215 QIQLSFYQTALPDQF
-230 DRRLDVLDFATPV
+230 DRRLDVVDFATPV
-243 KTVDSKQEGTT
+243 KHVDSKQEGTT
-254 TTVTIDASGQY
+254 TTVTIDAAGQY

-280 KPLSDAE
+280 KPLTDAE
-287 VEAQSK
+287 VEEQAK
-293 KFAFS
+293 KFAFN
-298 GERLTLDFQ
+298 GDKMTLDFQ

-359 KRREGNVLMVA
+359 KRQEGNVLMVA

-394 LETAFVRIKYA
+394 LETTFVRIKYA

-425 GGGREG
+425 NGGRDG

-469 DEIDMPIKQVLIE
+469 DEIDVPIKQVLIE

-529 GLAPGAGVVETF
+529 GLAPGAGVKDSFT
-541 KYSADEIEADDGA
+541 YSADEIETDDDGN
-554 DGLPGTADDGPT
+554 TI
-566 TYTRNYDIGL
+566 YTKNYDFGL

-696 IDITQLETQALVGN
+696 IDITQIETQALVGN

-727 TDKVPLLGDLPF
+727 TDKVPFLGDLPF
-739 VGKLF
+739 LGKLF
-744 RNELRNIE
+744 RNDLRNVE

>member
-1 MISRI
+1 MMSRI
-6 KRNIYFLLVLLPG
+6 KNLYLLLLILPG
-19 LAGAA
+19 FAWGEV
-24 TQVTDIE
+24 QVTDIE
-31 FASLQGDQFEI
+31 FASLPGEQFEI
-42 KLQFSEQPPKANA
+42 VLQFSENPPQPKA
-55 YEIGNRARLV
+55 YEISKPARLIL
-65 VDFPGVESSLP
+65 DFPGVGSSLTE
-76 QKKYALDFENA
+76 KKYALGFEA
-87 SAAVIISDG
+87 AKDAVIIADG
-96 KRTRLIVN
+96 SRTRLIVN
-104 LNESIPFEIDSDS
+104 LTEPMPFKTDISG
-117 NSVTVRAGAGAG
+117 NSMTLRVGADGAGKFDTGSVLQTTNKAEVLG
-129 VGSSDSDTPAMK
+129 DDSGSSDIS
-141 AAASKVSTASDGPL
+141 
-155 ASSADGSF
+155 
-163 DSSTNRSKANQ
+163 SSTD
-174 FKRSGLAITDVD
+174 LAITEVD
-186 FRRSEDGA
+186 FRRGKDGS
-194 GSIIIGLSQ
+194 GTISIGLSQ
-203 PSVNVDVDRSND
+203 PSVNVDIHRDSSE
-215 QIQLSFYQTNLPDRF
+215 IQLSFYQTDLPERL
-230 DRRLDVLDFATPV
+230 DRRLDVIDFATPV
-243 KTVDSKQEGTT
+243 QTIDTVQEGSTT
-254 TTVTIDASGQY
+254 SITIEASGQY

-287 VEAQSK
+287 VEEQSK
-293 KFAFS
+293 KFAFN
-298 GERLTLDFQ
+298 GERLTLNFQ
-307 DIEVRS
+307 NIEVRS

-332 TGNITLWLDDVPWD
+332 TGSITLRLDNVPWD

-359 KRREGNVLMVA
+359 KRQEGNVLMVA

-413 FTASRTDEGQSS
+413 FTARSGEAGQSS
-425 GGGREG
+425 GGGSSEG
-431 NATTTILSERGSAIV
+431 NATNTILSERGSAIV
-446 DERTNTIILTDTED
+446 DERTNTIILTDTEE
-460 KINAFKRLI
+460 KINEFKRLI
-469 DEIDMPIKQVLIE
+469 DEIDVPIKQVLIE

-499 WGLAGIDKLAGGTVG
+499 WGLAGIDKLSGGTVG
-514 SAFGDRTLGFSGRRS
+514 SAFGDKTLGFSGRRS
-529 GLAPGAGVVETF
+529 GLTPGAGVVEGFT
-541 KYSADEIEADDGA
+541 YSADEIE
-554 DGLPGTADDGPT
+554 TDDGPDGIAGNADDVT
-566 TYTRNYDIGL
+566 TYTRNYDFGL
-576 GDSLAVDLGVAN
+576 GDSLAVDLGVDS

-641 AYQKATSSGAT
+641 AFQKATSSGAT
-652 SIEFKEAV
+652 SVEFKEAV

-696 IDITQLETQALVGN
+696 IDITQIQTQALVGN

-727 TDKVPLLGDLPF
+727 TEKVPLLGDMPF
-739 VGKLF
+739 LGRLF
-744 RNELRNIE
+744 RNDLRNIE

-766 DNLLDR
+766 DSLLDR

>member
-6 KRNIYFLLVLLPG
+6 KCNIYFLLALLPG

-42 KLQFSEQPPKANA
+42 RLQFSEQPPQANA
-55 YEIGNRARLV
+55 YEIGNPARLV

-76 QKKYALDFENA
+76 QKKYALGFENA
-87 SAAVIISDG
+87 NEAVIISDG
-96 KRTRLIVN
+96 SRTRLIVN
-104 LNESIPFEIDSDS
+104 LNQSIPFEIDSEN
-117 NSVTVRAGAGAG
+117 NSVTVRAGAGTKSILSAQSNSLSED
-129 VGSSDSDTPAMK
+129 GSQLVRAP
-141 AAASKVSTASDGPL
+141 V
-155 ASSADGSF
+155 SSAQI
-163 DSSTNRSKANQ
+163 SSATNIADAGQ
-174 FKRSGLAITDVD
+174 FKRNALAVTDVD
-186 FRRSEDGA
+186 FRRSEDGS
-194 GSIIIGLSQ
+194 GSIVIGLSQ
-203 PSVNVDVDRSND
+203 PSVNVDINRSNH
-215 QIQLSFYQTNLPDRF
+215 QIQLSFYQTELPDQS
-230 DRRLDVLDFATPV
+230 DRRLDVVDFATPV
-243 KTVDSKQEGTT
+243 KTIDSKQVGTT

-280 KPLSDAE
+280 KPLTDAE
-287 VEAQSK
+287 VEEQSR
-293 KFAFS
+293 KFAFN

-359 KRREGNVLMVA
+359 KRQEGNVLMVA

-394 LETAFVRIKYA
+394 LETTFVRIKYA

-413 FTASRTDEGQSS
+413 FTASRGDEGQSS
-425 GGGREG
+425 SGGREG

-469 DEIDMPIKQVLIE
+469 DEIDVPIKQVLIE

-499 WGLAGIDKLAGGTVG
+499 WSLAGIEKLTGGTIG
-514 SAFGDRTLGFSGRRS
+514 SPFGDKTLGFSGRRS
-529 GLAPGAGVVETF
+529 GLTPGAGVKETF
-541 KYSADEIEADDGA
+541 TYSADEIETDDDGI
-554 DGLPGTADDGPT
+554 T

-576 GDSLAVDLGVAN
+576 GDSLAVDLGVDN

-696 IDITQLETQALVGN
+696 IDITQIETQALVGN

-739 VGKLF
+739 LGKLF
-744 RNELRNIE
+744 RNDLRNIE
-752 KREILIFITPKIID
+752 KREILIFITSKIID

>member
-6 KRNIYFLLVLLPG
+6 KNLYLLLVILPG
-19 LAGAA
+19 FAWGE

-31 FASLQGDQFEI
+31 FASLPGDQFEI
-42 KLQFSEQPPKANA
+42 KLQFSENPPQPKA
-55 YEIGNRARLV
+55 YEISKPARLIL
-65 VDFPGVESSLP
+65 DFPGVGSSLTE
-76 QKKYALDFENA
+76 KKYALGFENA
-87 SAAVIISDG
+87 SDAVIIADG
-96 KRTRLIVN
+96 SRTRLIVN
-104 LNESIPFEIDSDS
+104 LTESVPYKTDING
-117 NSVTVRAGAGAG
+117 NSMTLRVGADG
-129 VGSSDSDTPAMK
+129 VGQFGRGSERQ
-141 AAASKVSTASDGPL
+141 ASKQVKSFSDDSTGSDL
-155 ASSADGSF
+155 AV
-163 DSSTNRSKANQ
+163 TE
-174 FKRSGLAITDVD
+174 VD
-186 FRRSEDGA
+186 FRRGKDNSGTI
-194 GSIIIGLSQ
+194 SIGLSQ
-203 PSVNVDVDRSND
+203 PSVNVDIDRNSSE
-215 QIQLSFYQTNLPDRF
+215 IKLSFYQTGLPERL
-230 DRRLDVLDFATPV
+230 DRRLDVIDFATPV
-243 KTVDSKQEGTT
+243 QTIDAVQEGSTT
-254 TTVTIDASGQY
+254 TITIEASGQY

-275 YVVNI
+275 YVVNV

-287 VEAQSK
+287 VEEQSK
-293 KFAFS
+293 KFAFN
-298 GERLTLDFQ
+298 GERLTLNFQ
-307 DIEVRS
+307 NIEVRS

-332 TGNITLWLDDVPWD
+332 TGSITLRLDNVPWD

-359 KRREGNVLMVA
+359 KRQEGNVLMVA

-405 DAAEIFEL
+405 DAGEIFEL
-413 FTASRTDEGQSS
+413 FTASSTETGQSGGS
-425 GGGREG
+425 GAREG
-431 NATTTILSERGSAIV
+431 NATNTILSERGSAIV
-446 DERTNTIILTDTED
+446 DERTNTIILTDTEE
-460 KINAFKRLI
+460 KINEFKRLI
-469 DEIDMPIKQVLIE
+469 DEIDVPIKQVLIE

-499 WGLAGIDKLAGGTVG
+499 WGLAGIDKLAGGTIG
-514 SAFGDRTLGFSGRRS
+514 SAFGDKTLGFSGRRS
-529 GLAPGAGVVETF
+529 GLTPGAGVAEGF
-541 KYSADEIEADDGA
+541 KYSADEIE
-554 DGLPGTADDGPT
+554 TDDGPDGIAGNADDVT
-566 TYTRNYDIGL
+566 TYTRNYDFGL
-576 GDSLAVDLGVAN
+576 GDSLAVDLGVDN

-641 AYQKATSSGAT
+641 AFQKATSSGAT
-652 SIEFKEAV
+652 SVEFKEAV

-696 IDITQLETQALVGN
+696 IDITQIQTQALVGN

-727 TDKVPLLGDLPF
+727 TEKVPLLGDLPF
-739 VGKLF
+739 LGRLF
-744 RNELRNIE
+744 RNDLRNIE

-766 DNLLDR
+766 DSLLDR

>member
-1 MISRI
+1 MISRV
-6 KRNIYFLLVLLPG
+6 KCCFLMLSLYCFSWS
-19 LAGAA
+19 AA
-24 TQVTDIE
+24 AIDNRVTDID
-31 FASLQGDQFEI
+31 FTSLSSDQFEI
-42 KLQFSEQPPKANA
+42 SLQFSQRPPQPKS
-55 YEIGNRARLV
+55 YEIAEPARLV
-65 VDFPGVESSLP
+65 LDFADVQSQLAK
-76 QKKYALDFENA
+76 KKYPLSFENA
-87 SAAVIISDG
+87 RDAVVVSDG
-96 KRTRLIVN
+96 SRTRLIVN
-104 LNESIPFEIDSDS
+104 LNESAPFITRIEGDRLMVKVGADQSANATSAMPIASTYAQGSDDRCADFTELS
-117 NSVTVRAGAGAG
+117 
-129 VGSSDSDTPAMK
+129 
-141 AAASKVSTASDGPL
+141 AALTG
-155 ASSADGSF
+155 
-163 DSSTNRSKANQ
+163 
-174 FKRSGLAITDVD
+174 VD
-186 FRRSEDGA
+186 FRRDAEGA
-194 GSIIIGLSQ
+194 GLIKLDLSD
-203 PSVNVDVDRSND
+203 PAVNIDINKTGSKIR
-215 QIQLSFYQTNLPDRF
+215 LEFYQTELPDHL
-230 DRRLDVLDFATPV
+230 DRRLDVVDFATPV
-243 KTVDSKQEGTT
+243 TAIDTMQQGS
-254 TTVTIDASGQY
+254 TTVVTIEAEGQY
-265 DYLAYQADGQ
+265 DYLAYQADKQ
-275 YVVNI
+275 YIVSV
-280 KPLSDAE
+280 KPLTAAE
-287 VEAQSK
+287 VELHNK
-293 KFAFS
+293 KFDFT
-298 GERLTLDFQ
+298 GDRLSLNFQ

-313 VLQIIAEFTSL
+313 VLQLIADFTSL

-332 TGNITLWLDDVPWD
+332 TGSITLRLDKVPWD
-346 QALEIILK
+346 QALEIVLK

-359 KRREGNVLMVA
+359 KRQEGNVLMVA

-413 FTASRTDEGQSS
+413 FTADDSQSGQS
-425 GGGREG
+425 GGAAEG
-431 NATTTILSERGSAIV
+431 NATTSILSERGSAIV
-446 DERTNTIILTDTED
+446 DQRTNTIILTDTEE
-460 KINAFKRLI
+460 KINEFKRLI
-469 DEIDMPIKQVLIE
+469 SEIDVPIKQVLIE

-499 WGLAGIDKLAGGTVG
+499 WGLAGLDKLSGGQFS
-514 SAFGDRTLGFSGRRS
+514 SASGDRSLGFSGRRS
-529 GLAPGAGVVETF
+529 GLTPGAGVVETF
-541 KYSADEIEADDGA
+541 TYQADEVEVDDGP
-554 DGLPGTADDGPT
+554 DGLPFTADDIT
-566 TYTRNYDIGL
+566 TVTQNYDFGL
-576 GDSLAVDLGVAN
+576 GDSLAVDLGVSN

-614 GFGEIV
+614 GYGEIV

-696 IDITQLETQALVGN
+696 IDITQIETQALVGD

-721 TEEVNG
+721 TEDVKG
-727 TDKVPLLGDLPF
+727 TEKVPMLGDIPF
-739 VGKLF
+739 LGKLF
-744 RNELRNIE
+744 RNDLRNIE

>member
-1 MISRI
+1 MSNSLGNRKMISRI
-6 KRNIYFLLVLLPG
+6 KRNIYFLLALLPG

-42 KLQFSEQPPKANA
+42 RLQFSEQPPQANA
-55 YEIGNRARLV
+55 YEIGNPARLV

-76 QKKYALDFENA
+76 QKKYALGFENA
-87 SAAVIISDG
+87 NEAVIISDG
-96 KRTRLIVN
+96 SRTRLIVN
-104 LNESIPFEIDSDS
+104 LNQSIPFEIDSEN
-117 NSVTVRAGAGAG
+117 NSVTVRAGAGTKSTLSAQ
-129 VGSSDSDTPAMK
+129 SDSLSEDGAQLVRAPV
-141 AAASKVSTASDGPL
+141 ASAQI
-155 ASSADGSF
+155 SSA
-163 DSSTNRSKANQ
+163 TNIDDAGQ
-174 FKRSGLAITDVD
+174 FKRNALAVTDVD
-186 FRRSEDGA
+186 FRRSEDGS
-194 GSIIIGLSQ
+194 GSIVIGLSQ
-203 PSVNVDVDRSND
+203 PSVNVDINRSNH
-215 QIQLSFYQTNLPDRF
+215 QIQLSFYQTELPDQF
-230 DRRLDVLDFATPV
+230 DRRLDVVDFATPV
-243 KTVDSKQEGTT
+243 KTIDSKQVGTT

-280 KPLSDAE
+280 KPLTDAE
-287 VEAQSK
+287 VEEQSR
-293 KFAFS
+293 KFAFN

-359 KRREGNVLMVA
+359 KRQEGNVLMVA

-394 LETAFVRIKYA
+394 LETTFVRIKYA

-413 FTASRTDEGQSS
+413 FTASRGDEGQSS
-425 GGGREG
+425 SGGREG

-469 DEIDMPIKQVLIE
+469 DEIDVPIKQVLIE

-499 WGLAGIDKLAGGTVG
+499 WGLAGIEKLTGGTIG
-514 SAFGDRTLGFSGRRS
+514 SPFGDKTLGFSGRRS
-529 GLAPGAGVVETF
+529 GLTPGAGVKETF
-541 KYSADEIEADDGA
+541 TYSADEIETDDDGI
-554 DGLPGTADDGPT
+554 T

-576 GDSLAVDLGVAN
+576 GDSLAVDLGVDN

-696 IDITQLETQALVGN
+696 IDITQIETQALVGN

-739 VGKLF
+739 LGKLF
-744 RNELRNIE
+744 RNDLRNIE